1 VILARSSYQRTFQ
14 RLSPTQQTAANAAI
28 SRLPEIFGRPH
39 LHSGIGI
46 RPFGGFY
53 ECRIGRD
60 LRLLFI
66 LDQGNF
72 VLVTVGNHDAI
83 ARFIRDNA

>member
-1 VILARSSYQRTFQ
+1 MILTRSSYRRAFQ
-14 RLSPTQQTAANAAI
+14 RLSATQQTAVNAAI
-28 SRLPEIFGRPH
+28 ARLPGAFGRPH

-60 LRLLFI
+60 LRVLFVFEKGDFI
-66 LDQGNF
+66 
-72 VLVTVGNHDAI
+72 LVTVGGHDTL
-83 ARFIRDNA
+83 ARFIRDNS

>member
-1 VILARSSYQRTFQ
+1 VILTRPSHRRAFK

-28 SRLPEIFGRPH
+28 SRLPEVFGRPH

-46 RPFGGFY
+46 RPLGGFY

-60 LRLLFI
+60 LRVLFI

-72 VLVTVGNHDAI
+72 VLVTVGNHDAV